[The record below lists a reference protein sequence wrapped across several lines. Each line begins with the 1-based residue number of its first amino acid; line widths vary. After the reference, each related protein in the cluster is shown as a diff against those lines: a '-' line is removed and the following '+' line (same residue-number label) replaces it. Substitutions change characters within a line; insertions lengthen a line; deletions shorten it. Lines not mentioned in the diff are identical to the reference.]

1 MALRAVRWVRAKQ
14 QECDKMDLVP
24 LFIFTFDPLYWILV
38 GPTILIALWAQMQVT
53 TAFAKYKKVGNR
65 AGLSGAEAAARMLQG
80 QGIAV
85 VPSAEQAKAM
95 DNAVAIVP
103 TQGMLSDHYDPRAK
117 VLRLSRE
124 VYEGRSLASVGV
136 ACHEAGHALQD
147 ARGYAPL
154 ELRNVMVPMASF
166 GSNFAWIVI
175 IAGLILQGIPALLTV
190 GILLFT
196 AVVLFQIVTLPV
208 EFNASTRAK
217 EALSDLGIIQG
228 PGEAAGVAKVLNA
241 AAMTYVA
248 AVISSVMTL
257 IYFLMIASR
266 R

>member
-1 MALRAVRWVRAKQ
+1 MA
-14 QECDKMDLVP
+14 
-24 LFIFTFDPLYWILV
+24 IL
-38 GPTILIALWAQMQVT
+38 PTR
-53 TAFAKYKKVGNR
+53 GR
-65 AGLSGAEAAARMLQG
+65 
-80 QGIAV
+80 
-85 VPSAEQAKAM
+85 
-95 DNAVAIVP
+95 
-103 TQGMLSDHYDPRAK
+103 LSDHYDPRAK

-147 ARGYAPL
+147 ARGYALL

-166 GSNFAWIVI
+166 GSKFAWIVI
-175 IAGLILQGIPALLTV
+175 IAGLILKGIPALLTV

-217 EALSDLGIIQG
+217 KALSDLGIIQG
-228 PGEAAGVAKVLNA
+228 PGEVAGVARVLNA

-248 AVISSVMTL
+248 AMISSVMTL
-257 IYFLMIASR
+257 IYFLMISGR